1 MPEAAQIDARERRQE
16 RLALAL
22 SRDALDEF
30 HFIRTLAPQLSGG
43 PLYERIL
50 TGCFGVDGAVAHRL
64 VEEAQQNLA
73 ESATTRDLKFSDV
86 VHYFIVDQCLKGRTP
101 YDASWIGGRIGDI
114 VRSVIPSH
122 L

>member
-1 MPEAAQIDARERRQE
+1 MPDAAQIDARERRQE

-22 SRDALDEF
+22 SRDALEEF
-30 HFIRTLAPQLSGG
+30 HFIRTLLPHLIGER
-43 PLYERIL
+43 LYERVL
-50 TGCFGVDGAVAHRL
+50 SGCFGVDGAVARRL
-64 VEEAQQNLA
+64 VEAAQQSLA
-73 ESATTRDLKFSDV
+73 ETAAADALRLCDV

-101 YDASWIGGRIGDI
+101 YDASWMRGRIGDV